1 MDEDFKIGDFVI
13 LDKSVYDNYKV
24 NLTVNKI
31 YKIIPG
37 TNEIIE
43 YYSFNNITTPCKI
56 TGLTFNNNISLNELS
71 RLFENH
77 VINYFLK

>member
-31 YKIIPG
+31 YKIKDIQIDTEG
-37 TNEIIE
+37 YDMIFVENYY
-43 YYSFNNITTPCKI
+43 YYSYRFKKDPIQLRKLKLNK
-56 TGLTFNNNISLNELS
+56 LNET
-71 RLFENH
+71 N
-77 VINYFLK
+77 K